1 MGAGG
6 GIHEDLP
13 VLVRTILL
21 TALQGRS
28 SRKKSVLGLVLQQ
41 VSTPQILPTGLAVVV
56 RTNPP
61 TGQQQQV
68 QQQQQQQQ
76 QQTQYQRQQQQQQQ
90 QQQQYSGHGGGGGV
104 NQPGGY
110 KEEGGVY
117 QPEL

>member
-41 VSTPQILPTGLAVVV
+41 VSTPKILPAGLAVVV

-61 TGQQQQV
+61 TAQQQQV
-68 QQQQQQQQ
+68 QQQRQQQLQQQQRQ
-76 QQTQYQRQQQQQQQ
+76 QQHTQYQRQQQRQQQ
-90 QQQQYSGHGGGGGV
+90 QQQQYSGHGGG
-104 NQPGGY
+104 
-110 KEEGGVY
+110 
-117 QPEL
+117 